1 MLAYAGVSR
10 HVLLMTNFV
19 RAIPDGD
26 THERNVCGDC
36 GFVAYENPKVIVGS
50 VVVADGK
57 ILMCRRAIEPR
68 RGYWTLPAGYMELG
82 ETVEEGAAREA
93 MEEAGADIAIDGVLG
108 VFSIA
113 RIGQVQVI
121 FRARFGGD
129 GEARFAAGPES
140 LEVALFDW
148 DDIPWH
154 EIAFPSVHWALNAWR
169 QSANGPLGLAAGNP
183 ADDRRGM
190 HPNIRPRGYAEDGL

>member
-1 MLAYAGVSR
+1 MA
-10 HVLLMTNFV
+10 NFV
-19 RAIPDGD
+19 RVIPEGD
-26 THERNVCGDC
+26 THERDVCSDC
-36 GFVAYENPKVIVGS
+36 GFVAYENPKVVVGS
-50 VVVADGK
+50 VVVSDGR

-68 RGYWTLPAGYMELG
+68 RGFWTLPAGYMELG

-108 VFSIA
+108 IFSIA

-129 GEARFAAGPES
+129 GAPRFAAGPES
-140 LEVALFDW
+140 LEVALFEW
-148 DDIPWH
+148 NQIPWK
-154 EIAFPSVHWALNAWR
+154 EIAFPSVLWALDAWR
-169 QSANGPLGLAAGNP
+169 RSAGAPLGLAAGNP

-190 HPNIRPRGYAEDGL
+190 HPHVRPRDTMEDGL

>member
-1 MLAYAGVSR
+1 MAVQFSPMA
-10 HVLLMTNFV
+10 NFTRTV
-19 RAIPDGD
+19 PEGD
-26 THERNVCGDC
+26 THERDVCADC
-36 GFVAYENPKVIVGS
+36 GFVAYQNPKIVVGS

-57 ILMCRRAIEPR
+57 VLMCRRAIEPR
-68 RGYWTLPAGYMELG
+68 RGFWTLPAGYMELG

-93 MEEAGADIAIDGVLG
+93 MEEAGADIAIEGVLG

-129 GEARFAAGPES
+129 GTPRYAAGPES
-140 LEVALFDW
+140 LEVDLFDW
-148 DDIPWH
+148 DDIPWDQ
-154 EIAFPSVHWALNAWR
+154 IAFPSVRWALDAWR
-169 QSANGPLGLAAGNP
+169 AAGGEPLGQAASNP

-190 HPNIRPRGYAEDGL
+190 HPNMRPRDAIQDGL

>member
-1 MLAYAGVSR
+1 MP
-10 HVLLMTNFV
+10 NFTRTV
-19 RAIPDGD
+19 PDGD
-26 THERNVCGDC
+26 THERDVCTEC
-36 GFVAYENPKVIVGS
+36 GFVAYQNPKIVVGS
-50 VVVADGK
+50 VVVSGDK
-57 ILMCRRAIEPR
+57 VLMCRRAIEPR
-68 RGYWTLPAGYMELG
+68 KGFWTLPAGYMELG

-129 GEARFAAGPES
+129 GAPRFAAGPES
-140 LEVALFDW
+140 LEVGLFAW
-148 DDIPWH
+148 DEIPWE
-154 EIAFPSVHWALNAWR
+154 EIAFPSVRWALDAWR
-169 QSANGPLGLAAGNP
+169 ASGSTPLGMAAGNP

-190 HPNIRPRGYAEDGL
+190 HPRMRPRDAIQDGL